1 MSSSLVVDY
10 NTLKIA
16 PFEMRLHKVKM
27 VKTID
32 DHARLTFTGI
42 IPEEKEDQYVKM
54 AGEQTEVEFTYTDE
68 KGQSKTLF
76 HGLLLK
82 LSVRVDREV
91 YWLEA
96 EAVSH
101 TYLMDIKLVDRA
113 FQNKSMLIEDVV
125 EQVGSHYKKADFNIT
140 YTEKRKLGSFTL
152 QYQETDWQFL
162 KRLASD
168 YHAPLV
174 PVSTRSHIAVY
185 LGIPESRNV
194 GPIQATHYKV
204 YKDLL
209 AYKNAGSDQSG
220 LAEADFI
227 CYEVVLNQVLELG
240 DMVTFNNQKLHV
252 FKVHTEMTHGILTH
266 KYVLSPRKAGYKRK
280 MYNSKIIGASI
291 QGNVMAV
298 VRDQVKVKLDC
309 DQQSWSVD
317 TAWLFPYSTMYASE
331 DQTGWYAMPEVG
343 DDVRINFPGPKEAE
357 GIALSS
363 VRKKLPAEAMGGRG
377 DGSAS
382 NGGKSGGGSG
392 HVTTT
397 VVQKEMLQPI
407 IHYDKDLEKLKND
420 LMADPDTKFLMT
432 PMGQKIMFEKDKI
445 TIVGAENGASI
456 TLTNAGS
463 ITLNSID
470 KITLQTGK
478 QIEMTGESIMIIGDQ
493 IEMSTKGDKGG
504 IKIDQGQVVISGV
517 EVLMK

>member
-16 PFEMRLHKVKM
+16 PFEMRLHEVKM

-113 FQNKSMLIEDVV
+113 FQNKSMLIEEVV

-240 DMVTFNNQKLHV
+240 DMVTFNNQNLHV

-266 KYVLSPRKAGYKRK
+266 KYVLSPKKAGYKRK

-343 DDVRINFPGPKEAE
+343 DDVRINFPSAKEGEA
-357 GIALSS
+357 IAISS
-363 VRKKLPAEAMGGRG
+363 VRKRLPQET
-377 DGSAS
+377 SS
-382 NGGKSGGGSG
+382 HSSSQEKSRTI
-392 HVTTT
+392 HTT
-397 VVQKEMLQPI
+397 VVKQEKLQPI
-407 IHYDKDLEKLKND
+407 IHYDEETKEDLQ
-420 LMADPDTKFLMT
+420 ADPNTKYLLT
-432 PMGQKIMFEKDKI
+432 STGQKITFKSDR
-445 TIVGAENGASI
+445 IVISSGGGASI
-456 TLTNAGS
+456 TLTNAGTVLLQCS
-463 ITLNSID
+463 NKL
-470 KITLQTGK
+470 TLQTSGQIEMAGENITMLAN
-478 QIEMTGESIMIIGDQ
+478 QIEMTTESGNG
-493 IEMSTKGDKGG
+493 SL
-504 IKIDQGQVVISGV
+504 KIDEGKVLIKGV
-517 EVLMK
+517 EMLMDK